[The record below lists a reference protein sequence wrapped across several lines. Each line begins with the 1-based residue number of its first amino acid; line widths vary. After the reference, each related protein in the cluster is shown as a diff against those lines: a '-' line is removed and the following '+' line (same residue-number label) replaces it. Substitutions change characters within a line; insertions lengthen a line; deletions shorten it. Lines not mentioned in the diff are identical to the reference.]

1 MFTQRGEVCSPYEN
15 VTSLPGGI
23 KTKERKVIE
32 SVIKAKIMGLSTP
45 GTVNLMAKY
54 HINVCP

>member
-1 MFTQRGEVCSPYEN
+1 MVKDEYCMG
-15 VTSLPGGI
+15 
-23 KTKERKVIE
+23 RKVIG

-54 HINVCP
+54 HIGVSS

>member
-1 MFTQRGEVCSPYEN
+1 MFTQRREVCSPYEN
-15 VTSLPGGI
+15 ITSLLGGI
-23 KTKERKVIE
+23 KTKERKVID

-45 GTVNLMAKY
+45 GMVNLMAKY

>member
-1 MFTQRGEVCSPYEN
+1 MRDYHSEPNVGREV
-15 VTSLPGGI
+15 I
-23 KTKERKVIE
+23 D

-54 HINVCP
+54 HIGVSS